1 MGRLPAARD
10 CVDSTIPVFPIQQ
23 IDREARMIHSHLF
36 HLFFEQA
43 NALCRECEYPE
54 AQSTLMNF
62 RDITAI
68 RSRTESPVDDDL
80 INDWPFQSSSV
91 EQIMDFV
98 IQHLDQTDLTP
109 TNLVIL
115 DDRTNRDNTCLL
127 LSRNELSDDPR
138 DYIQVRSDFES
149 AIVVLRTIEI
159 GCGDADTQL
168 STEYPGSDGV
178 LRISVRDR
186 T

>member
-23 IDREARMIHSHLF
+23 IDREVLNA
-36 HLFFEQA
+36 FFEKA
-43 NALCRECEYPE
+43 NALCREYEYPE
-54 AQSTLMNF
+54 AQSTLMTS

-68 RSRTESPVDDDL
+68 RPRTESPVDDGL
-80 INDWPFQSSSV
+80 INDWPFQGLNV

-98 IQHLDQTDLTP
+98 IQHLDQTDLSP

-115 DDRTNRDNTCLL
+115 DNRTNQDSTCLL
-127 LSRNELSDDPR
+127 LSRNELSDDPLA
-138 DYIQVRSDFES
+138 YIQVRSDFES
-149 AIVVLRTIEI
+149 AIVVLGTIEI
-159 GCGDADTQL
+159 GCGGADVQL

-178 LRISVRDR
+178 LRVSMRDR